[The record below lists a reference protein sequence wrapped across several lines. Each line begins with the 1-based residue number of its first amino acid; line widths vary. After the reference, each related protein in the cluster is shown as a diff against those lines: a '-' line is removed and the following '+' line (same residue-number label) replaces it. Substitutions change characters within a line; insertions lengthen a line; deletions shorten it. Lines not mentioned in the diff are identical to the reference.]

1 MNVKEFIYN
10 VNKFRSSLRKF
21 DVTLEEF
28 LFILRER
35 CDDLENISNPTPQ
48 ESIIQLDSTSKT
60 ISQRFLYMESL
71 PLELK
76 ILILQFSGPKTFFCL
91 VGANK
96 AWNNMLKRN

>member
-48 ESIIQLDSTSKT
+48 EYI
-60 ISQRFLYMESL
+60 
-71 PLELK
+71 P
-76 ILILQFSGPKTFFCL
+76 
-91 VGANK
+91 
-96 AWNNMLKRN
+96 